1 MGLQIYA
8 PISRFSKPI
17 LQLFYIKTLTDCYD
31 GKYLWNKVETLWSY
45 CVLRGI
51 LLCFYKKRERNS
63 VDRLN
68 EKNRKDSSTSSEWQG
83 NPSLVVFLGWDAE
96 TSSARLDN

>member
-8 PISRFSKPI
+8 PLSRTSKPI
-17 LQLFYIKTLTDCYD
+17 LQLFYIKTLTHCYD
-31 GKYLWNKVETLWSY
+31 GKYLWNKVETLWGY

-51 LLCFYKKRERNS
+51 LLCIYKKWKHNS
-63 VDRLN
+63 ANRLN